1 MKTITLHC
9 AGIETKQQLHAALAS
24 ALNFPE
30 WYGHNLDA
38 LYDCLTELRDIHLV
52 LAQWQTLPEW
62 SAAFQAVLQDAEN
75 DTQRLIITFA

>member
-1 MKTITLHC
+1 MEAITLHC

-62 SAAFQAVLQDAEN
+62 RAAFQAVLQDAEN
-75 DTQRLIITFA
+75 DTQSLIITFA